1 MPDFSTSE
9 EKIKQSFQKVKEDIN
24 DLNKALEGQKNDLKD
39 LKLKIDEIYNFI
51 SKIKEDLDIFKKS
64 SIGNEGVIND
74 QQQSTTINNA
84 KQTTTNNQ
92 QQTTEVSLQ
101 VTQALKRLT
110 DREFSVL
117 VAMVE
122 LERQLPEIT
131 YTDLATKLKISEPT
145 VRNVINALISK
156 KIPIQKNRF
165 FNKKVSLLV
174 NPSLKTP
181 SFLEKLVQLRNSS
194 QNQKTLFETVGTP

>member
-51 SKIKEDLDIFKKS
+51 SKIKEDLDTFKKS

>member
-1 MPDFSTSE
+1 
-9 EKIKQSFQKVKEDIN
+9 
-24 DLNKALEGQKNDLKD
+24 
-39 LKLKIDEIYNFI
+39 
-51 SKIKEDLDIFKKS
+51 
-64 SIGNEGVIND
+64 
-74 QQQSTTINNA
+74 
-84 KQTTTNNQ
+84 
-92 QQTTEVSLQ
+92 